1 MKTITVSESLIE
13 KLNIVK
19 GSKFDEKI
27 FNLLETN
34 ALMRLKE
41 CEELI
46 FGFESK
52 YGMDFESFSKAWKKG
67 SITDKHSHA
76 VERDYM
82 EWEGFEAERKKWLK
96 TLRTVRVKV

>member
-1 MKTITVSESLIE
+1 MFE
-13 KLNIVK
+13 KLNVVK
-19 GSKFDEKI
+19 GGKFDEKI
-27 FNLLETN
+27 FNFLETS
-34 ALMRLKE
+34 AIMRLRE
-41 CEELI
+41 CEKRM
-46 FGFESK
+46 FGFESR

-96 TLRTVRVKV
+96 TLRTSRIRA